1 MALHTLSSLP
11 VSNFARHFPSKTS
24 IIISHITTKNAST
37 SVTVNPRPLRCMA
50 SSVNEIPDSPVT
62 TRRSANYQ
70 PTLWKDDYIQSLT
83 SEYVGESY
91 TRRADQLKA
100 EVLRMFHKVVDP
112 LEKLQ
117 LIDVLQKLG
126 LSYHFEDEVKR
137 TLEVIYNTIHR
148 GDICKLE
155 SLYATALEFRLLRQH
170 GYSVP
175 QEIFSI
181 FMNEKG
187 KFKATL
193 CDDTKGLL
201 SLFEASFLSIDGETI
216 LDEARE
222 FATKQLEEY
231 LEQNKNQNLSTYV
244 SHALELPLHWRMLRL
259 ETRWFIDTY
268 RREVG
273 MNSVLL
279 ELAELDFNMVQAV
292 HQQDVKQESR
302 WWKSTGLGEK
312 LCFARDR
319 LMMNFFWTVGQ
330 SFQPHF
336 GYSRRMITRLN
347 CLITTIDDIYDV
359 YGSLDELELFTDIIE
374 RWDINAI
381 DRLPYYMQIYF
392 LALNNFVNEMAFDIL
407 KEQEFNVIQYLR
419 KAWADLCRS
428 YLVEAKWYYM
438 GYTPTLQ
445 EYFQNAWISISAPVI
460 LAHAYCFTT
469 FPMTKESLAS
479 MEENTNIIYWS
490 SMILRLA
497 NDLGTSSIELK
508 KGDIPKS
515 IQCYMNETGASD
527 KDAREHIRYLISE
540 AWKKMNKE
548 RATSSSF
555 SQAFM
560 EYAMNLARTAQCIY
574 QYGDGHG
581 IQDRETR
588 DNVLSLLINPIPL
601 HT

>member
-1 MALHTLSSLP
+1 MALHSTLSSLP
-11 VSNFARHFPSKTS
+11 VSNFARQYFPSKTPM
-24 IIISHITTKNAST
+24 ISHITTKNAST
-37 SVTVNPRPLRCMA
+37 SITVNPCPLRCMA
-50 SSVNEIPDSPVT
+50 SSPVT
-62 TRRSANYQ
+62 TRRDADYQ
-70 PTLWKDDYIQSLT
+70 PALWKDDYILSLT

-100 EVLRMFHKVVDP
+100 EVRIMFDKVVVDP
-112 LEKLQ
+112 LEKLE

-137 TLEVIYNTIHR
+137 TLEAIYNTIHQA
-148 GDICKLE
+148 GDICKKE
-155 SLYATALEFRLLRQH
+155 NLYAISLEFRLLRQH

-175 QEIFSI
+175 QEIFNI
-181 FMNEKG
+181 FMNENG
-187 KFKATL
+187 KFKASL
-193 CDDTKGLL
+193 CDDPKGLL
-201 SLFEASFLSIDGETI
+201 YLFEASFLSIEGETI
-216 LDEARE
+216 LDEARA
-222 FATKQLEEY
+222 FATKQLKEY
-231 LEQNKNQNLSTYV
+231 VEQNKSQNLSTFV
-244 SHALELPLHWRMLRL
+244 GHALELPLHWRMLRS
-259 ETRWFIDTY
+259 EARWFIDTY

-273 MNSVLL
+273 MNPVML

-292 HQQDVKQESR
+292 HQQEVKRESR

-312 LCFARDR
+312 LGFARDR
-319 LMMNFFWTVGQ
+319 LMVNFLWAAGQ
-330 SFQPHF
+330 SFQPHY
-336 GYSRRMITRLN
+336 GYGRRMITRVFS
-347 CLITTIDDIYDV
+347 LITTIDDIYDL
-359 YGSLDELELFTDIIE
+359 YGSLDELELFTDVIE
-374 RWDINAI
+374 RWDLKAI
-381 DRLPYYMQIYF
+381 DRLPYYMQICF

-419 KAWADLCRS
+419 KVWIDQCRS

-445 EYFQNAWISISAPVI
+445 EYLKNAWISISGPVM

-469 FPMTKESLAS
+469 VPITKESLAS
-479 MEENTNIIYWS
+479 MEDNMTNIIYWS

-497 NDLGTSSIELK
+497 NDLGTSSVELK

-515 IQCYMNETGASD
+515 IQCYMNETGASE

-560 EYAMNLARTAQCIY
+560 EYAMNMARTAQWIY
-574 QYGDGHG
+574 QYGDGYG

-588 DNVLSLLINPIPL
+588 DNVLSLLINPVPL
-601 HT
+601 RT

>member
-11 VSNFARHFPSKTS
+11 VSNFARHFPSKTHT
-24 IIISHITTKNAST
+24 ISHITTKNAST

-50 SSVNEIPDSPVT
+50 STVNEISDGPVT
-62 TRRSANYQ
+62 TRRAANYQ
-70 PTLWKDDYIQSLT
+70 PALWKDDYILSLT

-100 EVLRMFHKVVDP
+100 EVRRMFHKVVGP
-112 LEKLQ
+112 LEKLE

-126 LSYHFEDEVKR
+126 LSYHFEDEVKI
-137 TLEVIYNTIHR
+137 TLEAMYDTIHR
-148 GDICKLE
+148 GDIWKE
-155 SLYATALEFRLLRQH
+155 NLYATALEFRLLRQH

-187 KFKATL
+187 KFKARH

-201 SLFEASFLSIDGETI
+201 YLFEASFLSIDGETI

-222 FATKQLEEY
+222 FATKQLQEY
-231 LEQNKNQNLSTYV
+231 LEQNENQNLSTFV

-259 ETRWFIDTY
+259 EARWFIDTY

-279 ELAELDFNMVQAV
+279 ELAELDFNMVQAI
-292 HQQDVKQESR
+292 HQQDLKQESR

-312 LCFARDR
+312 MGFARDR
-319 LMMNFFWTVGQ
+319 LMVNFLWTVGK

-336 GYSRRMITRLN
+336 GYGRRMITKLN

-374 RWDINAI
+374 RWDVNGI
-381 DRLPYYMQIYF
+381 DQLPYYMQICF
-392 LALNNFVNEMAFDIL
+392 LTLNNLVNEMAFDIL

-419 KAWADLCRS
+419 KAWIDQCRS

-445 EYFQNAWISISAPVI
+445 EYSQNAWISISGPVI

-469 FPMTKESLAS
+469 VPMTKETLAS
-479 MEENTNIIYWS
+479 MEDNTNVSYWS

-508 KGDIPKS
+508 RGDIPKS
-515 IQCYMNETGASD
+515 IQCYMNETGASE

-540 AWKKMNKE
+540 AWKKMNEE

-555 SQAFM
+555 SQAFV

-588 DNVLSLLINPIPL
+588 DKVLSLIINPIPL